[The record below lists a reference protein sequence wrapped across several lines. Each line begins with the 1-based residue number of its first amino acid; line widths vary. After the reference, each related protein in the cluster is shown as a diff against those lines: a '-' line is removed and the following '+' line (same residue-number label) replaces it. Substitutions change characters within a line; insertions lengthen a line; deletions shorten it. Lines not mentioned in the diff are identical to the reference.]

1 MSNKRIH
8 LIIGPL
14 LFFILINLP
23 FEGLSKEALA
33 VLACTVWVAY
43 WWITAALELAVT
55 SPLPIVIFPWCSAA
69 PIAEVTSAYGHPFIF
84 LFMGGFIIG
93 LAIQRWDLPKRIAY
107 KII

>member
-23 FEGLSKEALA
+23 FEGLSKEGLA

-43 WWITAALELAVT
+43 WWITEALELAVT
-55 SPLPIVIFPWCSAA
+55 SLLPIVIFPLSNAA
-69 PIAEVTSAYGHPFIF
+69 PIAEVTSAYGQDRKSTRLNSSHVKTSYAVFC
-84 LFMGGFIIG
+84 L
-93 LAIQRWDLPKRIAY
+93 K
-107 KII
+107 K